1 MAVLAVDLPFVS
13 WAAVHRLAT
22 ALDVAPSAP
31 GALYVDAA
39 GHDQL
44 LFGVWRTTRLRAALP
59 SDPHG
64 KPMRLLAGP
73 NVLRFKT
80 WSQNLAACRCSWL
93 KRL

>member
-1 MAVLAVDLPFVS
+1 V
-13 WAAVHRLAT
+13 R
-22 ALDVAPSAP
+22 
-31 GALYVDAA
+31 YVDAA

-73 NVLRFKT
+73 NVLRFK
-80 WSQNLAACRCSWL
+80 AADEFEVFDCDTKPDLDRARQVATSAT
-93 KRL
+93 RAARGAGGAP